1 VFKAGIELG
10 CGAAVFKSMKYEN
23 AGFAAGV
30 ESGWDSRFSG

>member
-1 VFKAGIELG
+1 VVDAGIELG
-10 CGAAVFKSMKYEN
+10 CGAAVFKSVKDEN